1 MIKLKTKKHVKYIVW
16 GKVLSDTSD
25 SVLDS
30 VSDNVRENV
39 WDNVYGDVWACV
51 WVDLENHTK
60 LK

>member
-16 GKVLSDTSD
+16 GKVLSDTFD

-30 VSDNVRENV
+30 VSDNIWYKVK
-39 WDNVYGDVWACV
+39 DNVWACV

>member
-25 SVLDS
+25 SVLD
-30 VSDNVRENV
+30 NVR
-39 WDNVYGDVWACV
+39 DNIWYKVKDNVWACV

>member
-25 SVLDS
+25 SVSDS
-30 VSDNVRENV
+30 VRENV
-39 WDNVYGDVWACV
+39 RDNVWDDVWACV